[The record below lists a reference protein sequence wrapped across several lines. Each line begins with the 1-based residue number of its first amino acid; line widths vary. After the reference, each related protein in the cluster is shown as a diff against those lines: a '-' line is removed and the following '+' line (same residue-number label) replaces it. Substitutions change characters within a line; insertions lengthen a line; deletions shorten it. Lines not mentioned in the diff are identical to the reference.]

1 MAILAVAAG
10 LRLWNLTAGLPYS
23 VGVDEPQV
31 VDRAVAMMHTGD
43 YHPHFFDYPGLFIH
57 TQLVVAVAR
66 FLLGVVAGE
75 YRALDHFTAI
85 EFYPTARFVTA
96 CLGVAT
102 VWLTARVGAR
112 WGRRESLIGALVMA
126 VMPMHV
132 RESHYAL
139 TDVPVTFLVTL
150 TLLATLRAHERPTL
164 WRFAQAGAA
173 AGLAA
178 ATKYNGGLVVLLP
191 LLAVWPSWTDAV
203 TRVRAYVLVVGT
215 ATSAFLLTAPYTVLD
230 LPTFLREFARLHS
243 EYNRSVPP
251 TPPWLVYAK
260 HLRLNFGW
268 PALVAALAGVALS
281 VVRLVRSRDEGG
293 RLRWLLLLAFPV
305 VYFWM
310 LSGRSLI
317 FGRYLL
323 PLVPMLCVLCGIAWT
338 AAWDAIAARRVA
350 ACRRPRRDDRD
361 ARRGNRRSGLDERA
375 IRRRALGTVYAGNGV
390 SLAAPECTGQRQR
403 SGRGGGAPAARTP
416 SHAAAHSHRGPAPV
430 GTIARQACSTS

>member
-1 MAILAVAAG
+1 
-10 LRLWNLTAGLPYS
+10 
-23 VGVDEPQV
+23 
-31 VDRAVAMMHTGD
+31 
-43 YHPHFFDYPGLFIH
+43 
-57 TQLVVAVAR
+57 VVAVAR
-66 FLLGVVAGE
+66 FLFGVVTGE

-139 TDVPVTFLVTL
+139 TDVPMTFLVTL

-178 ATKYNGGLVVLLP
+178 ATKYNGGLALLLP
-191 LLAVWPSWTDAV
+191 LLAVWPSWADAV
-203 TRVRAYVLVVGT
+203 TRARAYGLVVGT
-215 ATSAFLLTAPYTVLD
+215 AAAAFLLTAPYTVLD

-243 EYNRSVPP
+243 EYNRGVPP

-260 HLRLNFGW
+260 HLRLNLGW
-268 PALVAALAGVALS
+268 PALTAALAGSALG
-281 VVRLVRSRDEGG
+281 VVRLVRPGDEGG
-293 RLRWLLLLAFPV
+293 RLRWLLLLAFPA

-317 FGRYLL
+317 FGRYLV
-323 PLVPMLCVLCGIAWT
+323 PLVPMLCVLCGIALT
-338 AAWDAIAARRVA
+338 VAWDAIAARGWQPAVA
-350 ACRRPRRDDRD
+350 RGVMAATLVGVIGVPAWRSAQFDVGLSAPSTRGLAYRWLIQNAPSNAGVAVEAGALRLPEHAFHTVQLVRIVDRPMSYYRESGVQYLVTSSDSFGSRRDHYREYFQ
-361 ARRGNRRSGLDERA
+361 GLSPVFMVTPGDKRVGPE
-375 IRRRALGTVYAGNGV
+375 IHIYAL
-390 SLAAPECTGQRQR
+390 PREPRQ
-403 SGRGGGAPAARTP
+403 
-416 SHAAAHSHRGPAPV
+416 
-430 GTIARQACSTS
+430 